1 MRSSAHSMPP
11 LSPVAPAAI
20 LLVSAATL
28 AVALLA
34 QFWGGLRPCE
44 LCLAQRWPY
53 VIAILL
59 GAVGVA
65 IGGRPRRLLVGL
77 AGLAFLVGAGIA
89 GYHVGVEQ
97 SWWDAPTACGGGV
110 VTPNSLEALRQQL
123 AATPVVRCD
132 QPQWA
137 LAGITMA
144 GFNFAFSLALAVAT
158 LVAARS
164 RFGR

>member
-1 MRSSAHSMPP
+1 MPP

-34 QFWGGLRPCE
+34 QFWGGLQPCE
-44 LCLAQRWPY
+44 LCLLQRWPY

-59 GAVGVA
+59 GVVGVA
-65 IGGRPRRLLVGL
+65 IGGRTRSVLVGL
-77 AGLAFLVGAGIA
+77 AGIVFLAGAGIA
-89 GYHVGVEQ
+89 FYHVGVEQ
-97 SWWDAPTACGGGV
+97 GWWDAPTACGGGV
-110 VTPNSLEALRQQL
+110 VTPNSIEALRQQL

-137 LAGITMA
+137 LFGITMA
-144 GFNFAFSLALAVAT
+144 GFNVAVSLLLGAAA
-158 LVAARS
+158 LVAAG
-164 RFGR
+164 GRVAR